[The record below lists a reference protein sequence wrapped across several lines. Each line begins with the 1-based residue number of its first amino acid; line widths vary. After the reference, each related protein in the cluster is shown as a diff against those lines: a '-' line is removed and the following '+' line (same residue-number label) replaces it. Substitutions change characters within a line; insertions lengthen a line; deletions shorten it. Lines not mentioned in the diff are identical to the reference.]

1 MTFFLSSEVTLN
13 EKLLEIL
20 FMIMGCMCF
29 YVAKKHLMNWR
40 HVISRE
46 SFLFWALLGT
56 VLTFGRFLP
65 AQMVGFLILLM
76 TLPAIRKKVVPLR
89 QLTTKTK
96 ETTMNEQGMKI
107 FVPAV
112 TMGIVA
118 IFCSL
123 FTNISALVGIG
134 IGVGIAL
141 IILSVYSRKNTP
153 YVFLE
158 NGTEMLESVG
168 PLAILP
174 MLLASLGTVYT
185 QAGVG
190 DVMTVAFEKIIPEGN
205 VLVGLVV
212 LALGM
217 VLFTMVMGNS
227 FASITVML
235 VGVAHPFVLR
245 YGVDPVIGMVA
256 LSCGSCGTLLTPMAA
271 NFNIVP
277 VTILDMKDRYGVIKN
292 QVVVAFILLV
302 FQILYLCYLSL

>member
-1 MTFFLSSEVTLN
+1 MAFFFSSEITLN

-20 FMIMGCMCF
+20 FIIMGCMCF
-29 YVAKKHLMNWR
+29 YVAKKHLMNWL
-40 HVISRE
+40 HVTSRE
-46 SFLFWALLGT
+46 TFLFWSLLGT
-56 VLTFGRFLP
+56 VLAFGRFIP
-65 AQMVGFLILLM
+65 DSVVGVLILLM
-76 TLPAIRKKVVPLR
+76 TLPAILKKVIPLD

-96 ETTMNEQGMKI
+96 AKTINEQGMKI
-107 FVPAV
+107 FIPAV

-123 FTNISALVGIG
+123 FTDISALVGIG

-141 IILSVYSRKNTP
+141 IILSVYSRKNTLP
-153 YVFLE
+153 VFLE
-158 NGTEMLESVG
+158 NGTEMLEIVG

-174 MLLASLGTVYT
+174 MLLASLGAVYT

-205 VLVGLVV
+205 ILVGLLV
-212 LALGM
+212 LSFGM

-235 VGVAHPFVLR
+235 VGVGYPFVLN
-245 YGVDPVIGMVA
+245 YGVDPVIGMII

-277 VTILDMKDRYGVIKN
+277 VTILEMKNRYGVIKN
-292 QVVVAFILLV
+292 QVVVALIVLV
-302 FQILYLCYLSL
+302 FQIFYLYYLSL